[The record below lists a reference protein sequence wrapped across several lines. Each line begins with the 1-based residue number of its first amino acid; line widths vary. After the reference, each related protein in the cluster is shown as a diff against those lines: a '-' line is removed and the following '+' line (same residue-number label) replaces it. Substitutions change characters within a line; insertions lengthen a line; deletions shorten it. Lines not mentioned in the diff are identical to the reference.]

1 MAANPPTG
9 PGNIEI
15 FAKRDMVAIEGY
27 AAQAGQKADITVT
40 RGGSVIGMTSGT
52 VDTTGF
58 LEVNHPGGVCWG
70 MVTPNI
76 QGGDE
81 VKVQFADGSS
91 DGAVTGSAKIDSVEK
106 VELPATAAAG
116 DVEGQVVVKGTYGE
130 DVDPARMEVEIV
142 NPDMRDMGIG
152 ERAIGWPSD
161 DAPTTYAIEG
171 TAANNEFTVTYGFF
185 SAAERDA
192 ALAGDPAVAT
202 WQADATGG
210 VEMQLGLTISEFK
223 EIDGPGFGGCPA
235 GPTGQAANPPANVFA
250 SANGSGSITAT
261 WERATVPAD
270 APAIT
275 GYKLIAKDTVL
286 NQEVSTYVGADA
298 TTATLRGLVDSQAYP
313 VEVVAMNGQ
322 SSSTA
327 ASGGTVMV
335 SDAAPSEPGAPAAA
349 SGVSVKDGAMAGS
362 AEVTWTT
369 AAANGSAVTGYRVD
383 AMAADGTVA
392 AKADAGAGATSAT
405 VTGLTAGTEYGFVV
419 TAISTAGETPA
430 EPVQYA
436 VGSPEL
442 TAPTAPTVVRVV
454 PGNGSANVEWLS
466 ATAGN
471 TPITGYVLTAT
482 PESGAPIKVEAA
494 ANATSASLTGL
505 TNGTTYTLSLVA
517 ASAAGNSEPASFG
530 SNASVTLTPNDQLT
544 GTAEFRTREREW
556 RISGSASITTS
567 NTITITNADGARIG
581 TATVGADGA
590 WTYRG
595 RNSTSAYT
603 PTIKVTSSAGGAATI
618 NATSRR

>member
-27 AAQAGQKADITVT
+27 AAQAGQEADITVT

-52 VDTTGF
+52 VDATGF

-81 VKVQFADGSS
+81 VNVQFADGSS
-91 DGAVTGSAKIDSVEK
+91 DGAITGSAKIDSVEK
-106 VELPATAAAG
+106 VDMPASEAAG
-116 DVEGQVVVKGTYGE
+116 DVEGQVVIKGTYGE

-161 DAPTTYAIEG
+161 DAPTTYAVEG
-171 TAANNEFTVTYGFF
+171 TAEGGNFTVTYGFF

-192 ALAGDPAVAT
+192 AFAGDPAVAT

-261 WERATVPAD
+261 WEPATVPAD

-275 GYKLIAKDTVL
+275 GYELVAKDTVL
-286 NQEVSTYVGADA
+286 NQEISTYVGADA
-298 TTATLRGLVDSQAYP
+298 TTATLRGLVDGQEYP
-313 VEVVAMNGQ
+313 VEVVTMNGQ

-349 SGVSVKDGAMAGS
+349 SGVSVKDGSMAGS
-362 AEVTWTT
+362 AEVTWTA
-369 AAANGSAVTGYRVD
+369 AAANGSAVIGYRVE
-383 AMAADGTVA
+383 AMAGDGTVA
-392 AKADAGAGATSAT
+392 AKADAAAGATSAT
-405 VTGLTAGTEYGFVV
+405 VAGLTAGADYGFVV
-419 TAISTAGETPA
+419 TAISTAGQTAAPA
-430 EPVQYA
+430 VQYTL
-436 VGSPEL
+436 GSPAL

-454 PGNGSANVEWLS
+454 PGNGTASVQWQLS
-466 ATAGN
+466 TAGN
-471 TPITGYVLTAT
+471 TPITGYLLTAT
-482 PESGAPIKVEAA
+482 PEAGEPVPVETDAT
-494 ANATSASLTGL
+494 ATSATLEGL

-517 ASAAGNSEPASFG
+517 TSAAGNSEPASFG
-530 SNASVTLTPNDQLT
+530 SNASVTLTPNDQVT
-544 GTAEFRTREREW
+544 GTAEFRTRDREW
-556 RISGSASITTS
+556 RVSGSASVTTG
-567 NTITITNADGARIG
+567 NTITIKNATGATIG

-595 RNSTSAYT
+595 RNSNAAYT
-603 PTIKVTSSAGGAATI
+603 AEVMITSSAGGKATI

>member
-81 VKVQFADGSS
+81 VNVQFADGSS

-106 VELPATAAAG
+106 VDMPATDAAG
-116 DVEGQVVVKGTYGE
+116 DVEGQVVINGTYGE

-161 DAPTTYAIEG
+161 DAPTTYAVEG
-171 TAANNEFTVTYGFF
+171 TAEGGNFTVTYGFF

-192 ALAGDPAVAT
+192 AFAGDPAVAT
-202 WQADATGG
+202 WQADATG

-235 GPTGQAANPPANVFA
+235 GPTGQAANAPANVFA

-261 WERATVPAD
+261 WEPATVPAD

-275 GYKLIAKDTVL
+275 GYELIAKDTVL
-286 NQEVSTYVGADA
+286 NQEVSTYVGAEA
-298 TTATLRGLVDSQAYP
+298 TAATLRGLVDGQAYP

-349 SGVSVKDGAMAGS
+349 GGVSVKDGSMAGS
-362 AEVTWTT
+362 AEVTWTA

-383 AMAADGTVA
+383 AMAGDGTVA
-392 AKADAGAGATSAT
+392 ATTDAGAGATSALLE
-405 VTGLTAGTEYGFVV
+405 GLTGGSEYGFVV
-419 TAISTAGETPA
+419 TAISAAGETPA
-430 EPVQYA
+430 ESVRYA
-436 VGSPEL
+436 LGSPKL

-454 PGNGSANVEWLS
+454 PGNGSANVEWQP

-471 TPITGYVLTAT
+471 TPITGYRLAAT
-482 PESGAPIKVEAA
+482 PETGEPIAVETDAA
-494 ANATSASLTGL
+494 ARHAVLEGL
-505 TNGTTYTLSLVA
+505 TNGTTYTLSLYA
-517 ASAAGNSEPASFG
+517 TSAAGDSAAAAFG

-544 GTAEFRTREREW
+544 GTAEFRTRDREW

-595 RNSTSAYT
+595 RNSTTAYT
-603 PTIKVTSSAGGAATI
+603 PTIKVTSSAGGSATI
-618 NATSRR
+618 NATSRL